1 MLNARCAA
9 IGEKTTPI
17 VAEAEFAFL
26 TGLPIVCSTQIRLGY
41 IVDLLFLQRREQD
54 AAALY
59 DQGVALGECR
69 KLPANTMVRKTN
81 LGGPN
86 MSCVLNP
93 DDPPEAYCFW
103 VSNRALTTLSQLLM
117 WCQPGKSHPLCYLL
131 DRIKPEDKQRWCLE
145 NLTSARLTDPWCQ
158 AN

>member
-117 WCQPGKSHPLCYLL
+117 WGQESPTLL
-131 DRIKPEDKQRWCLE
+131 L
-145 NLTSARLTDPWCQ
+145 AG
-158 AN
+158 